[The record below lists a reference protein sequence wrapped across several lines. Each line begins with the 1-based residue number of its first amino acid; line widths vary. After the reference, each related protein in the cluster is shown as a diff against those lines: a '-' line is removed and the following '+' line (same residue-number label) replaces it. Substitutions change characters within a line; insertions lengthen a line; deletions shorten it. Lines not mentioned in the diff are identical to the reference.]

1 MITVYKE
8 INKTLEKK
16 VVEDLNTLEVETG
29 SWIHISEPTQEIL
42 EKISE
47 ITEIPS
53 DLLFCALDEEESARI
68 DVDDGNTLIVLDTP
82 YLSDQEKGLYSSAPF
97 IIAYNYEY
105 YVTIERHSFEL
116 MDELFKRVKIIE
128 PHKHVRLTLNFV
140 YRLATLFITYL
151 KRINLHTDELEKK
164 IRNST
169 KNKEVLELM
178 DINKS
183 LIYFST
189 ALNGDKGVLAK
200 LLKSQTYNRYESDYD
215 LMEDAQVEINQA
227 VEMCTI
233 LRDVLT
239 GMMDAFASIIN
250 NNMNIIM
257 KSLTVITIVLSIP
270 TLVASFFGMNV
281 VDLPLANTEHGF
293 YIIFAIS
300 FVLAIIVAIVLI
312 LVSNRNKTRK

>member
-1 MITVYKE
+1 MIIVYKE
-8 INKTLEKK
+8 INKTLDKK
-16 VVEDLNTLEVETG
+16 VVEDLNTLKVETG
-29 SWIHISEPTQEIL
+29 SWIHVSEPTQEIL

-53 DLLFCALDEEESARI
+53 DLLLCALDEEESARI

-82 YLSDQEKGLYSSAPF
+82 YPSDQEKGLYSSAPF

-105 YVTIERHSFEL
+105 YVTIERHKFEL

-281 VDLPLANTEHGF
+281 IDLPLANSEHGF
-293 YIIFAIS
+293 YVIFAIS
-300 FVLAIIVAIVLI
+300 FVLAIIVAIVLV
-312 LVSNRNKTRK
+312 LVSNRNRTRK